1 MLTARQMFFTVEVSV
16 LEDQMP
22 NHWRDPA
29 FRYHTA
35 GSHDNATAFRRRMQE
50 RQRAVGVV
58 VVAATSKVQPIKKAA
73 VK

>member
-1 MLTARQMFFTVEVSV
+1 
-16 LEDQMP
+16 MP
-22 NHWRDPA
+22 NHWKDPA

-58 VVAATSKVQPIKKAA
+58 VVAATSKVQPIKKVA

>member
-1 MLTARQMFFTVEVSV
+1 
-16 LEDQMP
+16 MP
-22 NHWRDPA
+22 NHWKDPA

-50 RQRAVGVV
+50 RQRAVLAAAAD
-58 VVAATSKVQPIKKAA
+58 AATNKVQPIKKVA

>member
-1 MLTARQMFFTVEVSV
+1 
-16 LEDQMP
+16 MP
-22 NHWRDPA
+22 NHWKDPA

-50 RQRAVGVV
+50 RQRAVLAAA
-58 VVAATSKVQPIKKAA
+58 VVATNKVQPIKKVA